1 MVHLKN
7 TPLKKL
13 HQIKNASNKKV
24 RLGKPTAG
32 KL

>member
-1 MVHLKN
+1 MRQLKN
-7 TPLKKL
+7 ASAKKL